1 MCLPGFFFGLIFGS
15 IHPRTVVGVKRKLRR
30 LSSVGYLTTLLKLL
44 CLVCPDYCAR
54 KLWKKLS
61 IFIVGVKKKLRRLSS
76 VGGAKVS
83 WQTRKKATRK
93 SGLQVFCDMVCDVTL

>member
-1 MCLPGFFFGLIFGS
+1 
-15 IHPRTVVGVKRKLRR
+15 
-30 LSSVGYLTTLLKLL
+30 
-44 CLVCPDYCAR
+44 
-54 KLWKKLS
+54 
-61 IFIVGVKKKLRRLSS
+61 LRRLSS